1 MRFPEAQLRQFF
13 ASFFALPEAQWYGFL
28 TNTLSVPELLAAMLQ
43 LFATAPAPVRLGLVL
58 PRDRELSLLGRLL
71 VMDRNPS

>member
-1 MRFPEAQLRQFF
+1 
-13 ASFFALPEAQWYGFL
+13 
-28 TNTLSVPELLAAMLQ
+28 VPELLAAMLQ